1 MATFKELTDFFQ
13 QVGAADVSHTTKS
26 YLAHAIAVHGDLKKW
41 GCDEDLQNVGLFH
54 SIYGTERFQ
63 RFTLSLERRD
73 EVKALIG
80 ERVEWLS
87 YLNCAMDRE
96 HFDREALKEGGPEG
110 FLDRYTG
117 EVIKLSPQDERDL
130 NIVHLCDWL
139 EQVPRSKDWN
149 YRRPVYRKL
158 AEQLSGIALES
169 YDTVYAIESA

>member
-41 GCDEDLQNVGLFH
+41 GCDEDIQNVGLFH
-54 SIYGTERFQ
+54 SIYGTQRFQ
-63 RFTLSLERRD
+63 RFTLPLERRD

-80 ERVEWLS
+80 ERAEWLS

-96 HFDREALKEGGPEG
+96 HFDNETLKGSGPEG

-117 EVIKLSPQDERDL
+117 EVIKLSPQDEADL
-130 NIVHLCDWL
+130 NTIHLCDWL
-139 EQVPRSKDWN
+139 EQVGRSKDWN
-149 YRRPVYRKL
+149 YRRAVYRKL
-158 AEQLSGIALES
+158 AE
-169 YDTVYAIESA
+169 